1 VRAGKFHTNK
11 RESTMKI
18 RQHGFTMIE
27 LIVVIVILG
36 ILAAVALPRFTN
48 VQRDARIAKLNGAR
62 AAVQAASAMIHG
74 AALARGGV
82 PDAANCPGTAIQAN
96 NATGAAGTVCT
107 ENGVIAMVFSY
118 PASNTAL
125 AANPPGIV
133 GAAGLTSVFSPTLAQ
148 LNAEGYGVAL
158 AGGVTTISVVGG
170 PGTAVV
176 AGGRVNATCSFAY
189 TDPAVANT
197 APVVGAINVVG
208 C

>member
-1 VRAGKFHTNK
+1 MNTLKG
-11 RESTMKI
+11 MKS

-74 AALARGGV
+74 AALARGGLPDV
-82 PDAANCPGTAIQAN
+82 PAACPGGGGAANN
-96 NATGAAGTVCT
+96 LTGAAGTVCT

-118 PASNTAL
+118 PSSAAALL
-125 AANPPGIV
+125 AAPPGIV
-133 GAAGLTSVFSPTLAQ
+133 SAAGLTSVFNPTLAQ
-148 LNAEGYGVAL
+148 LNAEGYGAVV
-158 AGGVTTISVVGG
+158 AGGVTTISVIGG
-170 PGTAVV
+170 PGTVGA
-176 AGGRVNATCSFAY
+176 AGAQNNQGCSFAY

-197 APVVGAINVVG
+197 APVLGANAVGG